1 MESWD
6 SKERKMNNYRDN
18 IVQTM
23 IKFYEGAIAAHK
35 LNIDVLLGSHVGL
48 AEHPDLVQTIDG
60 ELEKL
65 ASLEDKL
72 ASIKRNFK

>member
-18 IVQTM
+18 IVKTM